1 MNTVNDVL
9 DVVPDFADEFE
20 ILIVDDAST
29 DLTEEI
35 AIELAHRYPQVSVT
49 RNRRTMGCKQS
60 VQTGLERCLG
70 DVIFV
75 KDGAS
80 PLRPSDLRSM
90 WGMRTDEQLVMA
102 QSAPGEQTTQMQ
114 DGPKPLSPELIERL
128 ATSSDPVHGGVQM
141 IRRQAAEQIEA
152 DSSRFDQASEQHV
165 SAGPENTRRTDG
177 RMAERI
183 SRSEQISRRMPPQ
196 PIPARS

>member
-75 KDGAS
+75 KDDTS

-114 DGPKPLSPELIERL
+114 VGPRR
-128 ATSSDPVHGGVQM
+128 ANDPDA
-141 IRRQAAEQIEA
+141 RRPQAA
-152 DSSRFDQASEQHV
+152 
-165 SAGPENTRRTDG
+165 
-177 RMAERI
+177 
-183 SRSEQISRRMPPQ
+183 Q
-196 PIPARS
+196 P